1 MADDPALDNFQQWQ
15 LGIAVLIGVVVVAAL
30 AATALQ
36 VLSIPFGTE
45 IGTVGGAIV
54 AFLAFSYWFYGR

>member
-1 MADDPALDNFQQWQ
+1 VADDPALDSFRQWQ
-15 LGIAVLIGVVVVAAL
+15 LGIAVLIGVVVVASL

-36 VLSIPFGTE
+36 TLSILFGTE
-45 IGTVGGAIV
+45 IGTVGGAAV